1 MYKMVTLRHFRVILE
16 RCKLLPRFY
25 ISCNYTVSQC
35 VFSLQRYE
43 GYSLLGNEK
52 SITNSL
58 TECKLFRRSLVKT
71 ADTRQSKE
79 YRLNSCIKAKNVRL
93 IDQEGK
99 NLGII
104 TLKEALEKGKK
115 ENCLVVEVG
124 QTPSESVCKLVS
136 QQQLYEKMKEV
147 KKKNVKT
154 RKMKEVKVT
163 AKICKHDLDIKLK
176 KIVEF
181 LKDRDSVKVFVA
193 HRRLQN
199 TSVDD
204 KKALIQR
211 IAELVSD
218 VGCLQGE
225 VKVVGNGVKATFIPL
240 QKR

>member
-1 MYKMVTLRHFRVILE
+1 MVNLRHFRVVLE
-16 RCKLLPRFY
+16 HRKLLSRCY
-25 ISCNYTVSQC
+25 ISYNYTVSQC
-35 VFSLQRYE
+35 VQSLQRYKV
-43 GYSLLGNEK
+43 YSLTGNEK
-52 SITNSL
+52 SFLINSL
-58 TECKLFRRSLVKT
+58 TQCKLIRRNSVKT
-71 ADTRQSKE
+71 AHSKKSKE
-79 YRLNSCIKAKNVRL
+79 YRLNSNIKAKNVRL

-115 ENCLVVEVG
+115 ENCLVVEVRE
-124 QTPSESVCKLVS
+124 TPSETVCKLVS
-136 QQQLYEKMKEV
+136 QQQLYEKMKEE
-147 KKKNVKT
+147 KKNVKT
-154 RKMKEVKVT
+154 RKIKEVKVT

-181 LKDRDSVKVFVA
+181 LEDRDSVKVFVA

-199 TSVDD
+199 TNVDD

-225 VKVVGNGVKATFIPL
+225 VKVVGNGVRATFIPL
-240 QKR
+240 QRK